1 MSKSVKSSHRDSTR
15 DIWRPN
21 MGEAERGRGR
31 PRSQSRERRRSPPA
45 GPMKRRQGGDR
56 DFRSPDRGS
65 RPFDKPP
72 PSSRRRSRE
81 RSRSGGRRSPR
92 YESTSPKRPLRN
104 EKTGGRHAGGGASE
118 SRHSNRYKRH
128 RPSGSPNKRRRSRS
142 PGHSTNRH
150 SSKKTRRPR
159 SLSRSRSVAR
169 RGKRDCSASP
179 RPLYSPPP
187 RKYKPPNRGP
197 DNRDRSLSSSPR
209 RSPRDFR
216 FRSPIHRSI
225 RGSPLPPSRR
235 HSPPPSRGRSVSPM
249 QPPPPRGRRGFRR
262 NSRSPPPT
270 GRGRRQFSSPQRH
283 HNRSPRFQSPS
294 YPQPPPEKK
303 RSPNPLA
310 TLDKSPRPK
319 APYPSHSHARELGE
333 HRTAVNSKPGNQ
345 PSVSN
350 NDSRGGIVSAQDQS
364 GPDAHEGQGPVEGS
378 SKTFTPEKNTQKPAP
393 PTAPHI
399 NDGPYVNPER
409 QKNILAEDTPGFGRG
424 RRFSREHPTG
434 PSRGYHYQ
442 DGPPPGSRR
451 GSQHSDY
458 HAPFSGRGSRQ
469 GQFSPERRQSF
480 EERRSGRRF
489 GGRGHRGRGRGGGGG
504 GGNVHDDGGMGRGR
518 NRFDSH
524 EQPPTHPRQSR
535 PATPEDSRRPSS
547 RSKDGSQE
555 GHHEKEDDNGK
566 MLTSRN
572 SSVTRESNPQADH
585 EMPPPSWPVSKN
597 SPEPPPQD
605 SRSFKRISG
614 GPNANRAPTSG
625 GSVSTGESKG
635 ASNFRPFALG
645 LFKNKKSLPK
655 ALEVSREPHSRGPL
669 RGSGVNNIP
678 LGKNAEALK
687 KPTKRETPLPPTA
700 SMSNYRETEQVP
712 QVPETPQAHTVVR
725 PQPPPAKESIYTR
738 LSMVGEGTYGKVYK
752 ASNSVTKE
760 LVALKRI
767 RMESERDGFPIT
779 AVREMKLLQALKQDN
794 VVSLLEMMVEKSD
807 FYMVFEYMDHDL
819 TGILNHPTF
828 RLEPCHIKHLAK
840 QFFEGLEYLHHRG
853 VLHRDIKGS
862 NILLNNDGQLK
873 IADFGLARFYTKAS
887 KKQLDYT
894 NRIITLWYRPPEI
907 LLGAT
912 AYGPAVDIWSAA
924 CVFVELFTRQPVFT
938 GKTEID
944 QLDTI
949 YNVMGTPSE
958 KIWPGLKETPWYGLL
973 RTPARRRPKFQERYS
988 SLLPDTAMELAT
1000 QMLQYDP
1007 DKRPS
1012 AEEILKHQYFL
1023 EEPAP
1028 APPLGLR
1035 DLKGDWHEYES
1046 KIERRRERE
1055 INEKKKRALHEVDR
1069 RKWKEAQAEK
1079 KRLAQQEYNPEQPI
1093 SATATKRKREDGD
1106 IEPSG
1111 SSGSVKK
1118 REVGT

>member
-1 MSKSVKSSHRDSTR
+1 MSKSVKNSHRDSTR
-15 DIWRPN
+15 DIWRPT

-65 RPFDKPP
+65 RPFDKPL

-81 RSRSGGRRSPR
+81 RSRSGDGRRSPR
-92 YESTSPKRPLRN
+92 YGSISPRRLPRN

-118 SRHSNRYKRH
+118 SRNSNRHKRH
-128 RPSGSPNKRRRSRS
+128 RPSGSPVKRRRSRS

-150 SSKKTRRPR
+150 SSKRTRRPR
-159 SLSRSRSVAR
+159 SPSRSRSVAR
-169 RGKRDCSASP
+169 RSKRDGSASP
-179 RPLYSPPP
+179 RTLYSPPP
-187 RKYKPPNRGP
+187 RRYKPPNRGS
-197 DNRDRSLSSSPR
+197 DNRDRSMSSSPR
-209 RSPRDFR
+209 RSPRG
-216 FRSPIHRSI
+216 FRSGSPFRRSV
-225 RGSPLPPSRR
+225 RGSPLPSSRR
-235 HSPPPSRGRSVSPM
+235 HSPPPPSRGRSVSPM
-249 QPPPPRGRRGFRR
+249 PPPPPPPPPGGRRGLRR
-262 NSRSPPPT
+262 NSRSPPT
-270 GRGRRQFSSPQRH
+270 RRGRRQFSSQRSPQH
-283 HNRSPRFQSPS
+283 HPNRSPRFRSPARPQSPPGRKRLAS
-294 YPQPPPEKK
+294 PPP
-303 RSPNPLA
+303 
-310 TLDKSPRPK
+310 TLDQSRRPK
-319 APYPSHSHARELGE
+319 ASYPNSSHPGVLGE
-333 HRTAVNSKPGNQ
+333 HLTAVNSKPDGQSSAPN
-345 PSVSN
+345 S
-350 NDSRGGIVSAQDQS
+350 DSRGGIPSAQDQS
-364 GPDAHEGQGPVEGS
+364 GPNASESQDPVEGS
-378 SKTFTPEKNTQKPAP
+378 SKTLTPEQNTQQPAP
-393 PTAPHI
+393 PTSQI

-409 QKNILAEDTPGFGRG
+409 QKNILADDTPGFGRG

-434 PSRGYHYQ
+434 PSRGGYHYQ
-442 DGPPPGSRR
+442 DGPPHGGRR

-458 HAPFSGRGSRQ
+458 HAPFSSRSSRQ

-480 EERRSGRRF
+480 EERRPGRRF

-504 GGNVHDDGGMGRGR
+504 GGHYDDGGMGRGR

-524 EQPPTHPRQSR
+524 EQPPTQPRQSR
-535 PATPEDSRRPSS
+535 PTTPEDSRRPSS
-547 RSKDGSQE
+547 KSRDGSQE
-555 GHHEKEDDNGK
+555 GHHEKESDNGN
-566 MLTSRN
+566 MSSSRDDPA
-572 SSVTRESNPQADH
+572 TRELNPQVDH
-585 EMPPPSWPVSKN
+585 EMPPPSWPASKS
-597 SPEPPPQD
+597 SPEPPLQD
-605 SRSFKRISG
+605 SRPFKRISG
-614 GPNANRAPTSG
+614 GPNTNRGPAPG
-625 GSVSTGESKG
+625 GSASTGESKG
-635 ASNFRPFALG
+635 GST
-645 LFKNKKSLPK
+645 K
-655 ALEVSREPHSRGPL
+655 ALDASREPPPRGQP

-678 LGKNAEALK
+678 LGKSVEALK
-687 KPTKRETPLPPTA
+687 KSAKREAQPPLIAPTD
-700 SMSNYRETEQVP
+700 NYQEKEKAP
-712 QVPETPQAHTVVR
+712 QVLETPMAHPIVR
-725 PQPPPAKESIYTR
+725 PQPPPTKESIYTR

-949 YNVMGTPSE
+949 YNVMGTPSV

-973 RTPARRRPKFQERYS
+973 RTPARRRPKFQERYV
-988 SLLPDTAMELAT
+988 SLLPATAMELAT

-1012 AEEILKHQYFL
+1012 AEEILRHQYFL
-1023 EEPAP
+1023 EGPAP

-1046 KIERRRERE
+1046 KIERRRERD
-1055 INEKKKRALHEVDR
+1055 INEKKKRALQEVDR
-1069 RKWKEAQAEK
+1069 KKWKEAQAEK
-1079 KRLAQQEYNPEQPI
+1079 KRLAQQEYNPERPM
-1093 SATATKRKREDGD
+1093 SATASKRKREDGD
-1106 IEPSG
+1106 IEPPG

-1118 REVGT
+1118 REIGS

>member
-1 MSKSVKSSHRDSTR
+1 MSKSVKNSHRDNTR

-31 PRSQSRERRRSPPA
+31 PRSQSRERRRSPPT

-56 DFRSPDRGS
+56 DFRSPERGS

-72 PSSRRRSRE
+72 PSPSRRRSRE
-81 RSRSGGRRSPR
+81 RSRSGDSRRSPR
-92 YESTSPKRPLRN
+92 YEPISPRRPPRN
-104 EKTGGRHAGGGASE
+104 EKTGGRNAGGGASE
-118 SRHSNRYKRH
+118 SRNSNRHKRR
-128 RPSGSPNKRRRSRS
+128 RPSGSPIKRRRSRS
-142 PGHSTNRH
+142 PGHYTNRH

-159 SLSRSRSVAR
+159 SRSRSPSVSR
-169 RGKRDCSASP
+169 RGKRDGSASS
-179 RPLYSPPP
+179 RPLYPPPP

-197 DNRDRSLSSSPR
+197 NNRDRSMSTSPKR
-209 RSPRDFR
+209 LPHDSR
-216 FRSPIHRSI
+216 FRSPIRGSI
-225 RGSPLPPSRR
+225 RGSPLPSSRR
-235 HSPPPSRGRSVSPM
+235 HSPPPPSRGRSVSPM
-249 QPPPPRGRRGFRR
+249 PPPPRGRRGFPRD
-262 NSRSPPPT
+262 SRSPPPT
-270 GRGRRQFSSPQRH
+270 GRGRRHFFPRSPPRH
-283 HNRSPRFQSPS
+283 LNRSPRFQSPS
-294 YPQPPPEKK
+294 HPQSPQEKRRSASPPP
-303 RSPNPLA
+303 
-310 TLDKSPRPK
+310 TLDQSPPSK
-319 APYPSHSHARELGE
+319 ASYPNNSHAGQLEE
-333 HRTAVNSKPGNQ
+333 HRTVVDAKPNYQ
-345 PSVSN
+345 SSVPN
-350 NDSRGGIVSAQDQS
+350 NDSQSGIIPAPEQS
-364 GPDAHEGQGPVEGS
+364 GPNASEGQDPVEGS
-378 SKTFTPEKNTQKPAP
+378 SKTLTPDQSTQQTAP
-393 PTAPHI
+393 PTAPQI

-409 QKNILAEDTPGFGRG
+409 QKNILADDAPGFGRG

-434 PSRGYHYQ
+434 PSRGGYHYQ
-442 DGPPPGSRR
+442 DGPPHGGRR

-469 GQFSPERRQSF
+469 GQFSPERRPPF

-504 GGNVHDDGGMGRGR
+504 GGIHDDGGMGRGR

-524 EQPPTHPRQSR
+524 EQQPPTHPRQSR
-535 PATPEDSRRPSS
+535 PATPEDSRRPVS

-555 GHHEKEDDNGK
+555 GHHENEGDNGN
-566 MLTSRN
+566 LPNSRN
-572 SSVTRESNPQADH
+572 SSVAREPTSQADH
-585 EMPPPSWPVSKN
+585 EMPPPSWPASKN
-597 SPEPPPQD
+597 SPEPPLQD
-605 SRSFKRISG
+605 SRPFKRISG
-614 GPNANRAPTSG
+614 GPNANRGSASTS
-625 GSVSTGESKG
+625 ESKG
-635 ASNFRPFALG
+635 GSNFRPFALG
-645 LFKNKKSLPK
+645 VFNKSKKPLPK
-655 ALEVSREPHSRGPL
+655 ALDASREPLSRGQP

-678 LGKNAEALK
+678 LGKNVEVLK
-687 KPTKRETPLPPTA
+687 KSAKREAPPPPTVPA
-700 SMSNYRETEQVP
+700 NSYPEQEKVSQAP
-712 QVPETPQAHTVVR
+712 VTPKAIRQ
-725 PQPPPAKESIYTR
+725 QPPPTKESIYTR

-752 ASNSVTKE
+752 ASNGVTKE

-779 AVREMKLLQALKQDN
+779 AVREMKLLQALKQNN
-794 VVSLLEMMVEKSD
+794 VVSLLEMMVEKGD

-958 KIWPGLKETPWYGLL
+958 KIWPGLKEMPWYGLL

-988 SLLPDTAMELAT
+988 ILLPDTAMELAT
-1000 QMLQYDP
+1000 RMLQYDP
-1007 DKRPS
+1007 DQRPS

-1055 INEKKKRALHEVDR
+1055 INEKKKRAQHEVDR
-1069 RKWKEAQAEK
+1069 KKWKEAQAEK
-1079 KRLAQQEYNPEQPI
+1079 KRLAQQEYNPERPI
-1093 SATATKRKREDGD
+1093 APTASKRKREDGD
-1106 IEPSG
+1106 VELPG
-1111 SSGSVKK
+1111 SSGLVKK
-1118 REVGT
+1118 REVGS